1 MELSRGNVEV
11 VKPKGKV
18 MNLALPAILE
28 MFMNTLVQ
36 YVDTFMVGQLGP
48 IAIAAVSLS
57 SSPMWLIMGVFTG
70 VSVGTTALVARY
82 VGAGEVGKAN
92 VVAKQSVILG
102 FIMSIA
108 VTILILVF
116 GQHVP
121 KFMGAE
127 PEVIPLTTS
136 YLKILSITF
145 IFHFTSF
152 IASAVLR
159 GAGDTKTP
167 MRVNVL
173 ANIMNIIGNFFLIF
187 PTREIMLGGSL
198 SIPIIGNV
206 TIPQLQFTMWGAD
219 LGVRGA
225 AISTALSRG
234 IAGILMLLIIFS
246 GKIVLNLRIKESW
259 KTDKTIQKNILTIGF
274 PAAVERVVMSSGQ
287 MFFTKIVT
295 ALGTN
300 VLAGHYLAITA
311 ESLSYMPGMALSMAA
326 TTLVGQSLGAQKA
339 DEAYM
344 YAMETLKI
352 GAMIMTGMGLIF
364 FFLPEQLIGIFNK
377 DPEVIKHGALALR
390 IVAFSQPF
398 FASAMI
404 LSGALRGAGD
414 TIWPLRIAL
423 IGMWAVRL
431 SLAVIF
437 VKYLGLGLMGAWL
450 AMAADLTIRGTLCF
464 VRFNSGK
471 WKIIKLS

>member
-11 VKPKGKV
+11 VKPKSRV

-48 IAIAAVSLS
+48 IAIAAISLS

-82 VGAGEVGKAN
+82 VGAGDVGKAN
-92 VVAKQSVILG
+92 LVAKQSVILG
-102 FIMSIA
+102 LIMSVI
-108 VTILILVF
+108 VTVLMLLF
-116 GQHVP
+116 GQYVP

-127 PEVIPLTTS
+127 PEVIPYTTS
-136 YLKILSITF
+136 YLKILSLTF
-145 IFHFTSF
+145 ILHFTAF

-173 ANIMNIIGNFFLIF
+173 ANILNIIGNFFLIF
-187 PTREIMLGGSL
+187 PTRVISIGGDFSL
-198 SIPIIGNV
+198 PLIGDI
-206 TIPQLQFTMWGAD
+206 TIPGAQITIWGAG
-219 LGVRGA
+219 LGVSGA
-225 AISTALSRG
+225 AISTAFTRG
-234 IAGILMLLIIFS
+234 LAGVLMLLIIFS
-246 GKIVLNLRIKESW
+246 GKIVINLRIKESW
-259 KTDKTIQKNILTIGF
+259 RIDKAIQKSILTIGF
-274 PAAVERVVMSSGQ
+274 PAALERVVMSSGQ
-287 MFFTKIVT
+287 IFFTKIVT
-295 ALGTN
+295 GLGTN
-300 VLAGHYLAITA
+300 VLAGHYLAIIA

-326 TTLVGQSLGAQKA
+326 TTLVGQSLGANKPE
-339 DEAYM
+339 EAQM
-344 YAMETLKI
+344 YGMETLKI

-364 FFLPEQLIGIFNK
+364 FFLPEQLIGLFNS

-398 FASAMI
+398 FASAMV

-414 TIWPLRIAL
+414 TVWPLRIAL
-423 IGMWAVRL
+423 IGMWAIRL
-431 SLAVIF
+431 TLAVIF
-437 VKYLGLGLMGAWL
+437 VWVLGLGLMGAWL
-450 AMAADLTIRGTLCF
+450 AMGADLVIRGTMCYF
-464 VRFNSGK
+464 RFKNGK
-471 WKIIKLS
+471 WKTIKLS